1 MTDDPTLPDHTS
13 TEGDDADTRLAEEWT
28 TSGRKVG
35 ILPQRQRPG
44 RSTKP
49 AKQTPVSSPAPAAPA
64 PRKTP
69 AATTTQNERQRINVT
84 VYVVPELAAELRS
97 RSAATGVTV
106 SDLVVQALVFVADHA
121 GEAVADDV
129 RLDAVT
135 GDGGGLFDVTPSRPT
150 GVAKTQLGVR
160 MTRHNK
166 DGLDQ
171 LTQISGARD
180 RSHLVSVAV
189 RDYLDSNPVPVKKG
203 HHVR

>member
-1 MTDDPTLPDHTS
+1 M
-13 TEGDDADTRLAEEWT
+13 
-28 TSGRKVG
+28 
-35 ILPQRQRPG
+35 
-44 RSTKP
+44 
-49 AKQTPVSSPAPAAPA
+49 
-64 PRKTP
+64 
-69 AATTTQNERQRINVT
+69 
-84 VYVVPELAAELRS
+84 
-97 RSAATGVTV
+97 
-106 SDLVVQALVFVADHA
+106 VQALVFVADHA

-129 RLDAVT
+129 RVDAVT